1 MYAQMV
7 KSEATQDDPEKLA
20 AFQARIDRGEKI
32 EPKDWM
38 PEGYRKTLIRQIG
51 QHAHSEIVGQLP
63 EGNWITRA
71 PTLERKAILLAKVQ
85 DEAGHGL
92 YLYCAAETLG
102 VSRDELT
109 EMLLDGRMKYSSI
122 FNYPTLNW
130 ADIGAVG
137 WLVDGAAIM
146 NQVPLQRTSF
156 GPYSRAMIRVCK
168 EESFHQRQGYDA
180 IRKMAEGTPEQKK
193 MAQDAL
199 NRLWFPS
206 LMMFGPSDK
215 DSVHS
220 EQSMAWKIKMNT
232 NDELRQKFVDQ
243 TVPQIEFL
251 GLDLPD
257 PGITWNEERGHYD
270 YTDPDWSEFFDVIK
284 GNGPCNVDRL
294 AARNDAWKD
303 GAWVRDGLLAHAQ
316 KKAARKHAAE

>member
-251 GLDLPD
+251 GLELPD
-257 PGITWNEERGHYD
+257 PGIKWNEERGHYD

-284 GNGPCNVDRL
+284 GNGPCNTDRL
-294 AARNDAWKD
+294 AARNNAWKD